1 MLKYILNSLL
11 AGFLSVTFSVVP
23 FAMAEN
29 ASPISVIK
37 TRIKETKVETAKSF
51 QELFA
56 RMAESTPGVNPVA
69 FSNIAKMFQDEK
81 FPKPKFQ
88 DFKYKGKDAIR
99 VINQVG
105 GQQVVIEY
113 LFNGDE
119 ILKIDGIVFNKADTD
134 TLDSFNKKILSIP
147 TFAKLYQDFRKKVF
161 KASLTP
167 TYEQWLK
174 LTPSQRADYFLR
186 YREVLEAAYK
196 VYNTP
201 RFKVV
206 SNTKSFDQWVNEMIV
221 GEDSDAGTVPK
232 PGGPAP
238 AGPAAGAQPA
248 AQVSGNAEPSAGA
261 VDTRVRAN
269 QGDKALQDA
278 KAKEDAS
285 NLAKIIGYNQ
295 DAFRGEGEAGGPSCI
310 VAGYAREWK
319 GDTCPWNGGT
329 SKGQADF
336 YEKNP
341 ISKEC
346 KKDSG
351 GGPFI
356 ACNPIIYGFNS
367 EGKPHCID
375 TSIKT
380 GTTDNFNFATHG
392 NGPCETKSPL
402 KTETDKMAFIKGI
415 LERGKFS
422 KEVIGTVKLN
432 AAGELVTTDRKL
444 FDKIMSEL
452 KKPLDA
458 YIKSAE
464 KICEV
469 ATPKTETTPASFKY
483 KEVNMPPKGGKGPKQ
498 DKAYQNQACD
508 ALMKRALSVG
518 QLIRPVDAPPV
529 IASACAGWG
538 PEGTFEETGPVG
550 KKICGCKD
558 PKATFDTNKKA
569 CLVEKPPAP
578 APTRLE
584 GISGE
589 AVVDLPV
596 TSVAQTNDCNSMWAR
611 FSTSCPFTGG
621 DYMAMF
627 LGLTAL
633 NCVWG
638 STGHKSLFHMCE
650 SGTSNLTPPVY
661 VDPVCPKPTGCTD
674 PTPVNPLPVVVPPRT
689 EGATNQNDPSINP
702 KVIPPR

>member
-1 MLKYILNSLL
+1 MPKYILNSLL

-23 FAMAEN
+23 FAMAEE
-29 ASPISVIK
+29 AAPISMIK
-37 TRIKETKVETAKSF
+37 ARIKETKIETAKSF

-56 RMAESTPGVNPVA
+56 RMAETTPGVNPVA

-119 ILKIDGIVFNKADTD
+119 ILKIDGVVFKKADTD
-134 TLDSFNKKILSIP
+134 TLDAFNKKILSIP
-147 TFAKLYQDFRKKVF
+147 SFAKLYQDFRKKVF
-161 KASLTP
+161 QASLTP
-167 TYEQWLK
+167 TYEQWVK
-174 LTPSQRADYFLR
+174 LTVSQRADYFIR

-206 SNTKSFDQWVNEMIV
+206 SNTKSFDQWVNEMIL

-232 PGGPAP
+232 TGGP
-238 AGPAAGAQPA
+238 
-248 AQVSGNAEPSAGA
+248 AEPSAGA
-261 VDTRVRAN
+261 VDTRVRVN
-269 QGDKALQDA
+269 QGDKAQQDA
-278 KAKEDAS
+278 KAKEDAK
-285 NLAKIIGYNQ
+285 NLATIIGYNQ
-295 DAFRGEGEAGGPSCI
+295 DTFRGEGEAGGPSCI

-329 SKGQADF
+329 SKGQDDF

-351 GGPFI
+351 GPFI
-356 ACNPIIYGFNS
+356 ACNPIIYGFNT

-380 GTTDNFNFATHG
+380 GTTDNFNYATHG

-444 FDKIMSEL
+444 FDKIMLEL

-469 ATPKTETTPASFKY
+469 ATSKPDKTPDTYKY
-483 KEVNMPPKGGKGPKQ
+483 KEVNMPPKGGKSPKQ

-518 QLIRPVDAPPV
+518 QLIRPVDLPPV

-538 PEGTFEETGPVG
+538 PEGTFEETGPAG

-558 PKATFDTNKKA
+558 PKATFDTNKKV
-569 CLVEKPPAP
+569 CLLEKPPAP
-578 APTRLE
+578 PTKPE
-584 GISGE
+584 GFAGE
-589 AVVDLPV
+589 AVADLPPP
-596 TSVAQTNDCNSMWAR
+596 TSVSQAPDCNSMWAR
-611 FSTSCPFTGG
+611 FTTSCPFTGG

-650 SGTSNLTPPVY
+650 SGNSNLTPPVY

-674 PTPVNPLPVVVPPRT
+674 PTPVTPTPVVIPPRT
-689 EGATNQNDPSINP
+689 EGTTNQNDPSINP